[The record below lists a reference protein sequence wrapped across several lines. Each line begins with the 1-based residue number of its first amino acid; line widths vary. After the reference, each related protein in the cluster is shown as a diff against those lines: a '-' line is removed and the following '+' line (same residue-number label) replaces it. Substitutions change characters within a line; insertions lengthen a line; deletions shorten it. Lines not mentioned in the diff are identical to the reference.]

1 MRRANIRGNDVYLNE
16 KQYES
21 LLKRFDPRRF
31 KKDKNYFSFGEA
43 YKNDSQCKFCK
54 EASKNALIRCDC
66 PFGHLELFNV
76 IGCFRALTSVLTKY
90 ETDVMYNRFIFGES
104 SISFEGREETGKKIL
119 RKIHSA
125 IKVGFKKVKK
135 GKKK

>member
-1 MRRANIRGNDVYLNE
+1 MRRANIRGQEVYLNE

-21 LLKRFDPRRF
+21 LLKRFDPKRF
-31 KKDKNYFSFGEA
+31 KDDKYYFGEA
-43 YKNDSQCKFCK
+43 YKNDSQCKLCRD
-54 EASKNALIRCDC
+54 ASKNALIRCDC

-76 IGCFRALTSVLTKY
+76 IGCFRALTSILTKY
-90 ETDVMYNRFIFGES
+90 ETNVMYNRFVFGDS
-104 SISFEGREETGKKIL
+104 SISFRGREETGKKIL

-125 IKVGFKKVKK
+125 IKEGFKKVKK